1 MHGILS
7 LNASAVSSVNP
18 FSGFLRDD
26 GEAFLL
32 FPMSSM
38 SNPISVLAAAVLA
51 AAASAAGA
59 VSLGDLNI
67 QSIPGQPLD
76 ATLEVKDVDLTISP
90 LLVRVAP
97 PATYLREGVQWPQE
111 ALDLRMARL
120 SGEPST
126 VRVRVTGTQ
135 SLNAGF
141 PLLIELNAGGNVTV
155 REYRIERT
163 NGSFNVVA
171 LAEEAARTKAPAEA
185 APEKAAPVPEEKPAP
200 AANAP
205 ASVPESAP
213 AVTPPAAEKAKPQ
226 ETVQKTQ
233 KPRRRIGRAAPLVVR
248 EYVAL
253 NGFNP
258 NESFRVQRDMTL
270 WSIAKLYW
278 PSYPGALLEQVAV
291 ALTDKNPRAFVEG
304 DPSRIVVGELL
315 LSPAQDEV
323 FAIDALQAF
332 RKVHGESVEVPGPT
346 QNLIDAQKASRAG
359 AAEVAAAQLAASAK
373 GEKPEAVADA
383 GRKAFAQWQAETSD
397 LEEARADSA
406 TAAPNA
412 PEKTQPAE
420 GEGAQSKDG
429 VQKDAET
436 LTPAPEPQKAEAA
449 PEPQSAG
456 EPAEAQKTKEPLM
469 TGASE
474 AAASAPAAE
483 EAPQKAEEKPA
494 ESSKPADAGKAAEE
508 PLSGPAGASKT
519 SWGALAA
526 LVVAIMGGL
535 LWWRRREGEHP
546 DQDQDDHGP
555 KKEGTIAIQRN
566 VPPTSEAQLKAVDA
580 TIDEAVKNGTT
591 AGAMGAGAMAYAA
604 AQMEADRKAG
614 VGSESSEAAASGS
627 EEKPVK
633 EEDDMLSSFEAA
645 LKTPLEIKPQAAE
658 TTSRDHD
665 ALPAEPLQ
673 NPVTSRPAPADQPW
687 LAPDD
692 AELPPLESSEVES
705 AEEIGKRY
713 QGELPPAI
721 QKVDLSLDDM
731 KDEASEAAK
740 PVRKPFEVPEPS
752 QGYVPPL
759 MSEPVPEAEPEEA
772 EESSEKPREDAAA
785 AESARPEAAP
795 EPEPILE
802 PGEPQPVVQP
812 DKQEAQ
818 QEAIDA
824 KLSLA
829 GSFIGLGATNEAREL
844 LEEVKKSGSDRQ
856 RERAI
861 QLLERLGSAKA

>member
-1 MHGILS
+1 MTTE
-7 LNASAVSSVNP
+7 
-18 FSGFLRDD
+18 
-26 GEAFLL
+26 EAFLV

-38 SNPISVLAAAVLA
+38 SNPISVLAAAILA

-185 APEKAAPVPEEKPAP
+185 ASEKAAPAPEEKPA
-200 AANAP
+200 AAGNAP
-205 ASVPESAP
+205 ASVPESTP
-213 AVTPPAAEKAKPQ
+213 AVTPPAAEKAKPE

-315 LSPAQDEV
+315 QSPAQDEV

-332 RKVHGESVEVPGPT
+332 RKVHGEAVEVPGPT

-359 AAEVAAAQLAASAK
+359 AAEVAAAQLAASSK

-383 GRKAFAQWQAETSD
+383 GRKAFAQWQAEISD
-397 LEEARADSA
+397 LEEARGDSA
-406 TAAPNA
+406 AAAPNM
-412 PEKTQPAE
+412 PEKAPSAE
-420 GEGAQSKDG
+420 GEGVQSKG
-429 VQKDAET
+429 VVQKDADA
-436 LTPAPEPQKAEAA
+436 LTPEPAPQKAGAA
-449 PEPQSAG
+449 SEPQSAG
-456 EPAEAQKTKEPLM
+456 ESAEAQKTEEPLKSAA
-469 TGASE
+469 TE

-483 EAPQKAEEKPA
+483 EAPQKAEEKTAQPS
-494 ESSKPADAGKAAEE
+494 ESALPADVGKAAEE
-508 PLSGPAGASKT
+508 SSSGPAGASKT

-526 LVVAIMGGL
+526 LVIAILGGL
-535 LWWRRREGEHP
+535 LWWRRREGDHP
-546 DQDQDDHGP
+546 DPDHDDQGP

-614 VGSESSEAAASGS
+614 EGSGSSGS
-627 EEKPVK
+627 EESGSADQSTENTSEK
-633 EEDDMLSSFEAA
+633 EDDMLSSFEEA
-645 LKTPLEIKPQAAE
+645 LKTPLEIKPQAPE
-658 TTSRDHD
+658 TQEAPAREAD
-665 ALPAEPLQ
+665 ALPTEPLQ

-731 KDEASEAAK
+731 KEEDSSEGMK
-740 PVRKPFEVPEPS
+740 PARKPFAVPEPS

-759 MSEPVPEAEPEEA
+759 MSEPVPDAQPEEKTQK
-772 EESSEKPREDAAA
+772 EAAA
-785 AESARPEAAP
+785 AEGVRPEAEP
-795 EPEPILE
+795 KPEPILK
-802 PGEPQPVVQP
+802 PVEPQPVVQP

>member
-1 MHGILS
+1 
-7 LNASAVSSVNP
+7 
-18 FSGFLRDD
+18 
-26 GEAFLL
+26 
-32 FPMSSM
+32 MSSM
-38 SNPISVLAAAVLA
+38 SNPISVLAAAILA

-185 APEKAAPVPEEKPAP
+185 VSEKAAPAPEEKPA
-200 AANAP
+200 AAGNAP
-205 ASVPESAP
+205 ASVPESTP
-213 AVTPPAAEKAKPQ
+213 QVTPQAVEKAKPE

-233 KPRRRIGRAAPLVVR
+233 KPRHRIGRAAPLVVR

-258 NESFRVQRDMTL
+258 NESFRIQRDMTL

-315 LSPAQDEV
+315 QSPAQDEV

-332 RKVHGESVEVPGPT
+332 RKVHGEAVEVPGPT

-359 AAEVAAAQLAASAK
+359 AAEVAAAQLAASAR
-373 GEKPEAVADA
+373 GEKPEAVEDA

-397 LEEARADSA
+397 LEEARGDSA
-406 TAAPNA
+406 AAAPNM
-412 PEKTQPAE
+412 PEKAPSAE
-420 GEGAQSKDG
+420 GEGLQSKDD
-429 VQKDAET
+429 VQKEAPM
-436 LTPAPEPQKAEAA
+436 LTPAPESQKAGAA
-449 PEPQSAG
+449 SESQSAG
-456 EPAEAQKTKEPLM
+456 ESAEAQKTEEPLKSAA
-469 TGASE
+469 TEAS
-474 AAASAPAAE
+474 ASAPAAE
-483 EAPQKAEEKPA
+483 EAPQKAEEKTAQPSEPA
-494 ESSKPADAGKAAEE
+494 LPADAGKAAEE
-508 PLSGPAGASKT
+508 SSSGPAGASKT

-526 LVVAIMGGL
+526 LVIAILGGL
-535 LWWRRREGEHP
+535 LWWRRREGDHP
-546 DQDQDDHGP
+546 DPDHDDQGP

-566 VPPTSEAQLKAVDA
+566 VPPISEAQLKAVDA

-614 VGSESSEAAASGS
+614 EGSGSSGS
-627 EEKPVK
+627 EESGSADQSTENTSEK
-633 EEDDMLSSFEAA
+633 EDDMLSSFEEA
-645 LKTPLEIKPQAAE
+645 LKTPLEIKPQAPE
-658 TTSRDHD
+658 TQEAPAREAD
-665 ALPAEPLQ
+665 ALPTEPLQ

-731 KDEASEAAK
+731 KEEDSSEGMK
-740 PVRKPFEVPEPS
+740 PARKPFAVPEPS

-759 MSEPVPEAEPEEA
+759 MSEPVPDAQPEEKTQK
-772 EESSEKPREDAAA
+772 EAAA
-785 AESARPEAAP
+785 AEGVRPEAEP
-795 EPEPILE
+795 KPEPILE
-802 PGEPQPVVQP
+802 PVEPQPVVQP

>member
-1 MHGILS
+1 L
-7 LNASAVSSVNP
+7 
-18 FSGFLRDD
+18 
-26 GEAFLL
+26 
-32 FPMSSM
+32 
-38 SNPISVLAAAVLA
+38 
-51 AAASAAGA
+51 
-59 VSLGDLNI
+59 
-67 QSIPGQPLD
+67 
-76 ATLEVKDVDLTISP
+76 
-90 LLVRVAP
+90 
-97 PATYLREGVQWPQE
+97 
-111 ALDLRMARL
+111 
-120 SGEPST
+120 
-126 VRVRVTGTQ
+126 
-135 SLNAGF
+135 
-141 PLLIELNAGGNVTV
+141 
-155 REYRIERT
+155 
-163 NGSFNVVA
+163 
-171 LAEEAARTKAPAEA
+171 
-185 APEKAAPVPEEKPAP
+185 
-200 AANAP
+200 
-205 ASVPESAP
+205 
-213 AVTPPAAEKAKPQ
+213 
-226 ETVQKTQ
+226 
-233 KPRRRIGRAAPLVVR
+233 
-248 EYVAL
+248 
-253 NGFNP
+253 
-258 NESFRVQRDMTL
+258 
-270 WSIAKLYW
+270 
-278 PSYPGALLEQVAV
+278 
-291 ALTDKNPRAFVEG
+291 
-304 DPSRIVVGELL
+304 
-315 LSPAQDEV
+315 
-323 FAIDALQAF
+323 
-332 RKVHGESVEVPGPT
+332 
-346 QNLIDAQKASRAG
+346 
-359 AAEVAAAQLAASAK
+359 
-373 GEKPEAVADA
+373 
-383 GRKAFAQWQAETSD
+383 
-397 LEEARADSA
+397 
-406 TAAPNA
+406 
-412 PEKTQPAE
+412 
-420 GEGAQSKDG
+420 
-429 VQKDAET
+429 
-436 LTPAPEPQKAEAA
+436 
-449 PEPQSAG
+449 
-456 EPAEAQKTKEPLM
+456 
-469 TGASE
+469 
-474 AAASAPAAE
+474 
-483 EAPQKAEEKPA
+483 
-494 ESSKPADAGKAAEE
+494 
-508 PLSGPAGASKT
+508 
-519 SWGALAA
+519 
-526 LVVAIMGGL
+526 GGL

-546 DQDQDDHGP
+546 DKDHDDHGP

-614 VGSESSEAAASGS
+614 EGSEPSEAAASGS

-658 TTSRDHD
+658 TTSRDTD
-665 ALPAEPLQ
+665 ALPAEALQ

-687 LAPDD
+687 LAPDH

-740 PVRKPFEVPEPS
+740 PARKPFEVPEPS

-772 EESSEKPREDAAA
+772 EEPVEKPREDAAA